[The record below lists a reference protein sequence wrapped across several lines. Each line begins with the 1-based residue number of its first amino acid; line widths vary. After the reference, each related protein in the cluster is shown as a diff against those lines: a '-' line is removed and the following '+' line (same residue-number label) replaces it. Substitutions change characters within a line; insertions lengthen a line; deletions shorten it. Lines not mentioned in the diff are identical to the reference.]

1 VKQKLSECL
10 WPTTTAELLPAFYKT
25 YTNKNDHS
33 KLKYIHNFRRG
44 GVCIFMKKNVQFL
57 KINNMANCKEKDL
70 ELCAIQLTSINM
82 CIVCVYRAPSGDFF
96 YF

>member
-1 VKQKLSECL
+1 
-10 WPTTTAELLPAFYKT
+10 
-25 YTNKNDHS
+25 
-33 KLKYIHNFRRG
+33 
-44 GVCIFMKKNVQFL
+44 MKKNVQFL